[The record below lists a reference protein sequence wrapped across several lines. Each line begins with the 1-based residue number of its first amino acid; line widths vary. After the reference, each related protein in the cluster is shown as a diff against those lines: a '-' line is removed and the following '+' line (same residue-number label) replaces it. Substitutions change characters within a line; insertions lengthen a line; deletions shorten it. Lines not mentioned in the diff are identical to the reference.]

1 MNLQQQKQ
9 IIDIYYRIGEH
20 LKDLQ
25 DDIFLSD
32 AITHVKSIQADLY
45 HVIEKSK
52 GEPSSFYRNLPVFE
66 K

>member
-9 IIDIYYRIGEH
+9 IIDIYYRLGEH

-25 DDIFLSD
+25 DDALLST
-32 AITHVKSIQADLY
+32 AIQNAKSIQTDLY
-45 HVIEKSK
+45 HIIEKSK

>member
-9 IIDIYYRIGEH
+9 IIDVYYRLGDH
-20 LKDLQ
+20 LKNLQ
-25 DDIFLSD
+25 DDMVLGECIRD
-32 AITHVKSIQADLY
+32 IKSIQSELY
-45 HVIEKSK
+45 CVIEKSK